1 MNIGRMA
8 HPLALLAI
16 AIALA
21 PGLRA
26 DASSSGS
33 RTLVLYLGHRL
44 SAEDPG
50 FRYFSGLFAQN
61 RPGTFET
68 TQLEYV
74 PLTEDELKYLTT
86 TGDDTRWGANLAR
99 ALARHPRLIV
109 APGAGA
115 MQAAL
120 RIAGATPTVF
130 STYLDPVR
138 SGFVDN
144 IQRRA
149 SPITGIDLS
158 DRLDGKRFEILHEA
172 YPNVRSVAVLVDSQW
187 VSDDRTAPRV
197 VAEAA
202 RSGLHATL
210 LRVDTQAELVALFES
225 PETAVFDA
233 WYIPIT
239 YLQQRTIHTI
249 LPAMR
254 QLGKPCIFS
263 ETHDVEDGGL
273 MSYTQDTSFAWSA
286 LVHLSARVLE
296 GEPAGAIPI
305 MRPQRFELAVRL
317 NPDTGV
323 PPPSSAVIRRADRVV
338 R

>member
-8 HPLALLAI
+8 HSLAMLAV
-16 AIALA
+16 AAALA
-21 PGLRA
+21 ATLRT

-33 RTLVLYLGHRL
+33 RDLVLYLGHRL
-44 SAEDPG
+44 TAEDPG
-50 FRYFSGLFAQN
+50 FKYFAGLFAKN
-61 RPGTFET
+61 RPDTFAAT
-68 TQLEYV
+68 HLEYV
-74 PLTEDELKYLTT
+74 PLTEEELKYITM

-115 MQAAL
+115 MQATL
-120 RIAGATPTVF
+120 RIARTTPTVF

-138 SGFVDN
+138 SGFVDD

-172 YPNVRSVAVLVDSQW
+172 YPDVRSVAVLVDSQW

-197 VAEAA
+197 IAEAQ
-202 RSGLHATL
+202 RSGLRATL
-210 LRVDTQAELVALFES
+210 LRVDTKADLIALFER
-225 PETAVFDA
+225 PGTAAFDA

-239 YLQQRTIHTI
+239 YVQARTIETI
-249 LPAMR
+249 LPRMR
-254 QLGKPCIFS
+254 QLGKPCIFG
-263 ETHDVEDGGL
+263 ETRDVEDGGL
-273 MSYTQDTSFAWSA
+273 MSYEQDTSFAWGA
-286 LVHLSARVLE
+286 LVDLTARVLE
-296 GEPAGAIPI
+296 GEPPGSIPI
-305 MRPQRFELAVRL
+305 MRPQRFELAVRV

-323 PPPSSAVIRRADRVV
+323 PSPSSAVIRRADRVM